1 MQEELSYIIISAV
14 RDEGKYIEK
23 TIKCVISQTIKPL
36 KWVIVND
43 GSSDNTGEIIDE
55 YTAKYAWIKSIHRQN
70 RGFRKAGGG
79 VIEAFYDA
87 YDSLPMKNWDFIVK
101 MDGDLIFDDN
111 YFERCFEYFRM
122 NAKLGIGGG
131 VIHYIIDGK
140 EKEEKTPIFHVRGA
154 TKIYRVE
161 CWEAIGGLIKAP
173 GWDTID
179 EVKANML
186 GWETRSFSDIKIIHQ
201 KYTGSADG
209 TMKDLIKHGVANY
222 IAGYHPLFM
231 CIKCLKRTIQKPYL
245 VGSFLLLFGFI
256 KGYIQKIPQI
266 DDKELINYIRQQQL
280 RKLLLRKSIW
290 N

>member
-1 MQEELSYIIISAV
+1 MREEFRYIIITPA
-14 RDEGKYIEK
+14 RDEGKHIEK
-23 TIKCVISQTIKPL
+23 TIKCVISQTIKPI

-43 GSSDNTGEIIDE
+43 GSSDDTGEIID
-55 YTAKYAWIKSIHRQN
+55 KYARQYPWIETIHRNN

-87 YDSLPMKNWDFIVK
+87 YNSLTSEIWDFIVK
-101 MDGDLIFDDN
+101 MDGDLVFDDN

-122 NAKLGIGGG
+122 NTKLGIGGG

-154 TKIYRVE
+154 TKIYKAE
-161 CWEAIGGLIKAP
+161 CWDAIGGLIKAP

-186 GWETRSFSDIKIIHQ
+186 GWETRSFTDIKVIHL

-209 TMKDLIKHGVANY
+209 VLRDLIKHGTANY

-231 CIKCLKRTIQKPYL
+231 FIKCLKRTFQKPYL
-245 VGSFLLLFGFI
+245 VGSVILLCGFI
-256 KGYIQKIPQI
+256 RGYMKKVPQI
-266 DDKELINYIRQQQL
+266 DDKELIDYIRQQQL
-280 RKLLLRKSIW
+280 RKLMLRKSIW